1 MARRQRTDTV
11 KGAVNAM
18 AGALSEIPVPGH
30 VNVPADAMKFW
41 ASITKTR
48 AADRWTDPD
57 LEVAA
62 ELART
67 KASIERL
74 NAELADEGDVVV
86 NARGTQ
92 IVNPKHNLLETLTR
106 RMVALSRM
114 LQVHAEATQGKSRD
128 QVKANK
134 AQAQAAKAAEEAGG
148 ADAELIPG
156 LYAIK

>member
-1 MARRQRTDTV
+1 MTKRQRTDTV
-11 KGAVNAM
+11 KGAVSAM
-18 AGALSEIPVPGH
+18 AGAVSEIPVPEY
-30 VNVPADAMKFW
+30 VNVPDDALQFW
-41 ASITKTR
+41 RSITKAR
-48 AADRWTDPD
+48 AAARWNDTD

-74 NAELADEGDVVV
+74 NKEIEAEGDVIK
-86 NARGTQ
+86 NDRGTP
-92 IVNPKHNLLETLTR
+92 IVNPKHSLIETLTR

-134 AQAQAAKAAEEAGG
+134 AQDEAAKAAKA
-148 ADAELIPG
+148 ADDSLIPG
-156 LYAIK
+156 LRAVK

>member
-11 KGAVNAM
+11 KGAVSAM
-18 AGALSEIPVPGH
+18 AGAMTEIQVPDH
-30 VNVPADAMKFW
+30 VNVPESAMKFW
-41 ASITKTR
+41 RSITKAR

-74 NAELADEGDVVV
+74 NDELADEGDVIK
-86 NARGTQ
+86 NERGTP

-128 QVKANK
+128 QVKANR
-134 AQAQAAKAAEEAGG
+134 AQAEAAKAAEQVDDG
-148 ADAELIPG
+148 LIPG

>member
-1 MARRQRTDTV
+1 MNKRQRTDTV
-11 KGAVNAM
+11 KGAVTAM
-18 AGALSEIPVPGH
+18 SGAVAEIAVPDYVH
-30 VNVPADAMKFW
+30 VPDAAMGFW
-41 ASITKTR
+41 RSITKAR
-48 AADRWTDPD
+48 AADRWNDSD

-74 NAELADEGDVVV
+74 NIEIVVEGDIII
-86 NARGTQ
+86 NERGTP

-128 QVKANK
+128 QVPGNK
-134 AQAQAAKAAEEAGG
+134 AQAAAKESAGKMDG
-148 ADAELIPG
+148 ALIPG
-156 LYAIK
+156 LRAVK